1 MKSLLLTLLFLGIG
15 IPGNAKDKEPEKK
28 PADEK
33 APEKPV
39 ELVDQAIVTDHV
51 GVFGGSEL
59 PYYATAGTMVIN
71 KAEDKTKAAMFYV
84 AYTAKG
90 VKDPATRPIVF
101 CFNGGPGSSGVWLH
115 LGGFGPKR
123 VAMKPDGTMPA
134 PPFTLAD
141 NPASLLRVA
150 DLVFIDPVSTGF
162 SRVEDKEKAGEFHG
176 FEGDLDSMAEF
187 IRLYTTRE
195 GRWLSPK
202 FLAGESY
209 GSLRAAALA
218 QVLHQKFGLYLNGIV
233 LVSGVLNFETLF
245 DTDTAAVAFLPAMS
259 EVAAYHEQLGPDLMA
274 DAAAR
279 RAEVEAFASGD
290 YATALL
296 RGTALPAEEKTALAE
311 RIARYTSIDP
321 TTVERHDLR
330 IPPSFFQEELL
341 REKGLVIGR
350 FDARIT
356 GTDGVR
362 AGIAPEY
369 DPSYA
374 AVYGPFSATL
384 NDYLRRDL
392 KFESD
397 LVYEILSSR
406 VRPWNYGDDFV
417 GQPISVLDRL
427 AQVMSQ
433 NPSLRVLVNCGY
445 QDLATPATAI
455 RHSLDHL
462 KIDPSLRSNISYTFY
477 EGGHMMYTIEA
488 SNAAW
493 NADVAKFVSGE

>member
-1 MKSLLLTLLFLGIG
+1 MKAPLFILMLFFVCLAG
-15 IPGNAKDKEPEKK
+15 AEEDKKAEKQ
-28 PADEK
+28 PAEEK
-33 APEKPV
+33 IPEKPE
-39 ELVDQAIVTDHV
+39 ELVDQTSITDHV
-51 GVFGGSEL
+51 GIFGGVEL
-59 PYYATAGTMVIN
+59 AYTATAGTLVIN

-84 AYTAKG
+84 AYTIKDL
-90 VKDPATRPIVF
+90 KDPATRPIVY

-115 LGGFGPKR
+115 LGGLGPKR
-123 VAMKPDGTMPA
+123 VAMMLDGTMPD
-134 PPFTLAD
+134 PPFVLVE
-141 NPASLLRVA
+141 NPSSLLRVA

-162 SRVEDKEKAGEFHG
+162 SRVEDKEKVAEFHG
-176 FEGDLDSMAEF
+176 FEGDLESMAEF
-187 IRLYTTRE
+187 IRLYTTRQ

-218 QVLHQKFGLYLNGIV
+218 QMLHQKFGFYLNGIV

-245 DTDTAAVAFLPAMS
+245 DTDTAAVAFLPAMA
-259 EVAAYHEQLGPDLMA
+259 EVAAYHGQLEAGLLA
-274 DAAAR
+274 DATAR
-279 RAEVEAFASGD
+279 RAEVEAFAKGE
-290 YATALL
+290 YASALL
-296 RGTALPAEEKTALAE
+296 RGANLLAEEKTEIAAK
-311 RIARYTSIDP
+311 IARFTSLDATII
-321 TTVERHDLR
+321 ERYDLR

-341 REKGLVIGR
+341 RDQGLVIGR

-356 GTDGVR
+356 GADGVR
-362 AGIAPEY
+362 AGSSPEF

-384 NDYLRRDL
+384 NDYIRRDL

-406 VRPWNYGDDFV
+406 VRPWNYGDDFI

-427 AQVMSQ
+427 ANVMAQ
-433 NPSLRVLVNCGY
+433 NPAFRVMVNCGY

-462 KIDPSLRSNISYTFY
+462 KIDQSLRKNISYTFY
-477 EGGHMMYTIEA
+477 EGGHMMYTIQA
-488 SNAAW
+488 SNEAW